1 VSIHEEFDP
10 GAGRNPLFL
19 SGEEPKIP
27 SEIHVT
33 KCFSTLGGAV
43 RWVDDLLDAD
53 DFKRVVDFAAAS
65 TFVPA
70 DERNQELIW
79 AQNNRSAPAMAH
91 NMMWPEF
98 AVHRRFMAAVPNVG
112 LYPAGSPLDAAL
124 KAIREISLDTGIAGR
139 VGADW
144 VGIISTVFK
153 YERSAGLIFHTDA
166 TGYSGAFTYYLN
178 REWDAD
184 WGGHLLFTRDDPRR
198 MSGGEFLTPQPNR
211 LVLMRAG
218 VPHSISTVG
227 APDGVSRLALSG
239 FFVRPDRI
247 AEIIKLYIPK

>member
-1 VSIHEEFDP
+1 MRKLIPAPVRIHYSCP
-10 GAGRNPLFL
+10 G
-19 SGEEPKIP
+19 GEREIP

-53 DFKRVVDFAAAS
+53 DFKSIVDFAAAS

-70 DERNQELIW
+70 DERNKELIW

-139 VGADW
+139 VGTDW

-153 YERSAGLIFHTDA
+153 YERSAGLIFHKDA

-184 WGGHLLFTRDDPRR
+184 WGGHLLFTRDDPRKL
-198 MSGGEFLTPQPNR
+198 SNGEFLTPQPNR
-211 LVLMRAG
+211 LVLMQAG

-239 FFVRPDRI
+239 FFVKPDRI